1 VRVAPAL
8 ARLAAALAAAFAIA
22 AEPTPAPDA
31 PLKDPAQEARAQALF
46 EQIRCVV
53 CQHESIADSPAGLAA
68 DVRREVRGQIADG
81 RSDDDI
87 RAALVA
93 RWGDFVLFR
102 PPFSLG
108 TLLLWLGPAL
118 LVLGFLVFAV
128 IRARRPVE
136 EADPLSAAEEAAL
149 AQAVETDRLGHDPAA
164 GRPDDGR

>member
-1 VRVAPAL
+1 MRVTPVL

-22 AEPTPAPDA
+22 AEPTPPPDA
-31 PLKDPAQEARAQALF
+31 ALPDPAQEARAQALF

-53 CQHESIADSPAGLAA
+53 CQHESISDSPAGLAA

-81 RSDDDI
+81 RSDDEI

-108 TLLLWLGPAL
+108 TLVLWLGPAL
-118 LVLGFLVFAV
+118 LVLGFLVFAL

-136 EADPLSAAEEAAL
+136 EVDPLSAAEEAAL

>member
-1 VRVAPAL
+1 MRVTPVL

-22 AEPTPAPDA
+22 AEPTPPPDA
-31 PLKDPAQEARAQALF
+31 PLPDPAQEARAQALF

-53 CQHESIADSPAGLAA
+53 CQHESISDSPAGLAA

-81 RSDDDI
+81 RSDDEI

-108 TLLLWLGPAL
+108 TLVLWLGPAL
-118 LVLGFLVFAV
+118 LVLGFLVFAL

-136 EADPLSAAEEAAL
+136 EVDPLSAAEEAAL